1 MKNKKLFILF
11 AALMVVLGTSDAL
24 RGIFSPL
31 FLSSFSF
38 TEAQI
43 GVIVSA
49 SYFGNLIFLLLGGSI
64 LDKIGLKK
72 SMIAFSILMMLSLI
86 MLVFGYIYAI
96 LLVGFFLS
104 LGLSTLLNTCIN
116 IASDSFS
123 ATKSLVYLNVLF
135 FIQGLGTSGSQ
146 LFLSP
151 FSLSERA
158 WNLTLTVLSV
168 SLIAI
173 ILLLWKCPIEEKKE
187 KEMKTSKKGKIEYAP
202 LLLLILTLS
211 FYTIAEHGVTNYII
225 SYGMKSGLTSS
236 NMGTFLALFSLG
248 IMTGRLILGSLIG
261 KIGEMK
267 MVAISLLIGT
277 ILFFL
282 IFSLSLFA
290 LTFVLGFSIST
301 LYPTLVALS
310 RRFVSSSYSSR
321 VTTITVSLASV
332 FDIIFNFTFG
342 FAIESFG
349 FKESM
354 MALPFSMLL
363 SLIFGLI
370 LTSKAKKII
379 A

>member
-158 WNLTLTVLSV
+158 WNLTLIVLSV

-187 KEMKTSKKGKIEYAP
+187 KEMKTSKKGNIEYAP

-248 IMTGRLILGSLIG
+248 FMTGRLILGSLIG

-267 MVAISLLIGT
+267 IVAISL
-277 ILFFL
+277 
-282 IFSLSLFA
+282 
-290 LTFVLGFSIST
+290 T

>member
-1 MKNKKLFILF
+1 
-11 AALMVVLGTSDAL
+11 
-24 RGIFSPL
+24 
-31 FLSSFSF
+31 
-38 TEAQI
+38 
-43 GVIVSA
+43 
-49 SYFGNLIFLLLGGSI
+49 
-64 LDKIGLKK
+64 
-72 SMIAFSILMMLSLI
+72 MMLSLM